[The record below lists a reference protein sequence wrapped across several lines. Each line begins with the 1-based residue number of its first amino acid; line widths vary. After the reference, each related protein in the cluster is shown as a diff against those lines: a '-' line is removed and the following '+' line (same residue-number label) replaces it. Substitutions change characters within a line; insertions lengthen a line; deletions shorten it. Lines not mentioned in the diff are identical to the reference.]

1 MRFQAAYHTDIGIRK
16 KTNQDGL
23 LLKTARTPDGEVG
36 LFAVC
41 DGMGGLADGELAS
54 ATVVRGM
61 AKWFDEELPVI
72 LQSETWAAELQSS
85 LESSIFALNEKLY
98 AYGELKQAQLG
109 TTITALLVI
118 FSKSYILQIGDSRA
132 YHIAT
137 TSTTQLTKDQTL
149 VAREVERGN
158 LTEEQAKKDP
168 RRNILLQCVG
178 ATKDLDVVL
187 TAGKAEAGTYL
198 LCTDGFYH
206 KISEQEILENLQPE
220 KLASQ
225 AQMTEKLTAL
235 IELAKSRKEIDNIS
249 AILVKVD

>member
-1 MRFQAAYHTDIGIRK
+1 
-16 KTNQDGL
+16 
-23 LLKTARTPDGEVG
+23 LKTAVTPKGKVG

-54 ATVVRGM
+54 AIVVRGM
-61 AKWFDEELPVI
+61 AKWFDEELPAI
-72 LQSETWAAELQSS
+72 LQSETWPAELHSS
-85 LESSIFALNEKLY
+85 LNASIIALNEKLY
-98 AYGELKQAQLG
+98 RHGELKEAQLG

-132 YHIAT
+132 YHISRT
-137 TSTTQLTKDQTL
+137 GTTQLTKDQTL

-178 ATKDLDVVL
+178 ATKDLDVVISS
-187 TAGKAEAGTYL
+187 GEAEAGSYL

-206 KISEQEILENLQPE
+206 KISEQEIQQKLQPDRF
-220 KLASQ
+220 ASE
-225 AQMTEKLTAL
+225 AQMTKTLTEL
-235 IELAKSRKEIDNIS
+235 IELAKSRQEIDNIS
-249 AILVKVD
+249 AILVKVG

>member
-1 MRFQAAYHTDIGIRK
+1 M
-16 KTNQDGL
+16 
-23 LLKTARTPDGEVG
+23 KTAVTPKGEIG

-61 AKWFDEELPVI
+61 AKWFDEELPAI
-72 LQSETWAAELQSS
+72 LQSETWPAELQSS
-85 LESSIFALNEKLY
+85 LNASIIALNERLY
-98 AYGELKQAQLG
+98 RHGELKEAQLG

-132 YHIAT
+132 YHISRT
-137 TSTTQLTKDQTL
+137 GMTQQLTKDQTL

-178 ATKDLDVVL
+178 ATKDLDVVISS
-187 TAGKAEAGTYL
+187 GEAEAGTYL

-206 KISEQEILENLQPE
+206 KISEQEIQQKLQPE
-220 KLASQ
+220 RFASEV
-225 AQMTEKLTAL
+225 QMTKTLTEL
-235 IELAKSRKEIDNIS
+235 IDLAKSRQEIDNIS
-249 AILVKVD
+249 AILVKVG

>member
-1 MRFQAAYHTDIGIRK
+1 LRFQVAYHTDIGIRK

-23 LLKTARTPDGEVG
+23 LLKTAVTPKGKVG

-61 AKWFDEELPVI
+61 AEWFDEELPAI
-72 LQSETWAAELQSS
+72 LQSETWLADFQSS
-85 LESSIFALNEKLY
+85 LNASIIALNEKLY
-98 AYGELKQAQLG
+98 RHGELKEAQLG

-132 YHIAT
+132 YHISGTGA
-137 TSTTQLTKDQTL
+137 TQLTKDQTL

-178 ATKDLDVVL
+178 ATKDLDVVISS
-187 TAGKAEAGTYL
+187 GEAEAGTYL

-206 KISEQEILENLQPE
+206 KVSEQEIQQKLQPE
-220 KLASQ
+220 RFASE
-225 AQMTEKLTAL
+225 AQMTKTLTEL
-235 IELAKSRKEIDNIS
+235 IELAKSRQEIDNIS
-249 AILVKVD
+249 AILVKVG

>member
-1 MRFQAAYHTDIGIRK
+1 LRFQVAYHTDIGIRK

-23 LLKTARTPDGEVG
+23 LLKTAVTPKGEVG

-41 DGMGGLADGELAS
+41 DGMGGLADGEQAS

-61 AKWFDEELPVI
+61 AEWFDEELPAI
-72 LQSETWAAELQSS
+72 LQSETWTEELHSS
-85 LESSIFALNEKLY
+85 LNASIIALNEKLY
-98 AYGELKQAQLG
+98 THGEWKQAQLG

-132 YHIAT
+132 YHISRT
-137 TSTTQLTKDQTL
+137 GTTQLTKDQTL

-178 ATKDLDVVL
+178 ATKDLDVVISS
-187 TAGKAEAGTYL
+187 GEAEAGSYL

-206 KISEQEILENLQPE
+206 KISEQEIQQKLQPDRF
-220 KLASQ
+220 ASE
-225 AQMTEKLTAL
+225 AQMTKTLTEL
-235 IELAKSRKEIDNIS
+235 IELAKSRQEIDNIS
-249 AILVKVD
+249 AILVKVG